1 LLHLHMYVMADHY
14 MIPEMEKYAL
24 KLFTAA
30 IQFDTI
36 DERFNCIEAL
46 EGLEN
51 LPKEKI
57 DAII

>member
-1 LLHLHMYVMADHY
+1 MYVMADHY

-46 EGLEN
+46 EGLED